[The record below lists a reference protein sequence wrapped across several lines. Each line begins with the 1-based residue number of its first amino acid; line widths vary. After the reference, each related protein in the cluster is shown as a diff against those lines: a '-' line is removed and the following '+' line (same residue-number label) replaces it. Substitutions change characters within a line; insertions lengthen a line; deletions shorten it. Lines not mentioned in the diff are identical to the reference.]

1 MPSAKPIKF
10 SSLHPRPLGQW
21 DASARTSQSLN
32 YLQQESSNYT
42 GYVRRALPDTA
53 ATTLLS
59 SCDPSRVLC
68 CQLTLNPQQPTWQFV
83 QLPTSAIYRD
93 PTILPYLLPDEL
105 PKQLR
110 EQLARYIRVLQQYP
124 KQPRPRLYRVRHN
137 FYVDELG
144 RQYFVS
150 ATAGQLKFGGRTSF
164 GDGRSERVITDYRY
178 PSKISVKLA
187 LYSWNGLA
195 GLSSASQAR
204 ILVSKGFD
212 FHHVDENLFDIRP
225 SAIYPIPS
233 FLHRYVHSEVP
244 SYDDLVKF
252 FT

>member
-1 MPSAKPIKF
+1 MPSAKPYRF
-10 SSLHPRPLGQW
+10 SSTNPRPLGQW

-32 YLQQESSNYT
+32 YLQQESANYT
-42 GYVRRALPDTA
+42 GYVRQPLSTA
-53 ATTLLS
+53 ATTTLLS
-59 SCDPSRVLC
+59 TCDPARVLC
-68 CQLTLNPQQPTWQFV
+68 CKLTLNPQQPTWQYV
-83 QLPTSAIYRD
+83 QLSTSDVYRD

-105 PKQLR
+105 SGPLT
-110 EQLARYIRVLQQYP
+110 EQLAKYVRVLQQHS
-124 KQPRPRLYRVRHN
+124 KQPGPRLYRVRHN

-144 RQYFVS
+144 RQYFV
-150 ATAGQLKFGGRTSF
+150 AAGTGKLKFGGRTSF
-164 GDGRSERVITDYRY
+164 GDGRAERVITDYRT
-178 PSKISVKLA
+178 PQRISVKLA

-195 GLSSASQAR
+195 GLSSVSQAR

-244 SYDDLVKF
+244 SYNDLVKF